1 MAYSS
6 KLAERYAALKA
17 GAGAECVVLVQ
28 VGSFMQ
34 MQDEDARTA
43 VFCSHSQF
51 MLACGSN
58 GGRLSSSKRAL
69 CRAEDRRRS
78 RSAPRRDEILSMR
91 ESIHPGNGGR
101 GGRVR
106 DQSRGTRRTAS

>member
-43 VFCSHSQF
+43 VFCPIRNSCL
-51 MLACGSN
+51 LA
-58 GGRLSSSKRAL
+58 L
-69 CRAEDRRRS
+69 
-78 RSAPRRDEILSMR
+78 
-91 ESIHPGNGGR
+91 
-101 GGRVR
+101 
-106 DQSRGTRRTAS
+106 